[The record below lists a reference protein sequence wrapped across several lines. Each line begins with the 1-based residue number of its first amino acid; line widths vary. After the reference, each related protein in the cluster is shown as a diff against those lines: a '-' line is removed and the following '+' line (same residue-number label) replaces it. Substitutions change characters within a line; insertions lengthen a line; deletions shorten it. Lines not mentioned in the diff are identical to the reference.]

1 MARKYFFHLSLQ
13 VTIDFAVKMLYLKS
27 AAELK
32 TFIEKHQAETAG
44 GDMSD
49 SAAAPADKW
58 VVDEKSKK
66 LLFREATE
74 VEQVTTYDTISNV
87 IGYATEI
94 ERIV

>member
-1 MARKYFFHLSLQ
+1 MQSNYQ
-13 VTIDFAVKMLYLKS
+13 VTIDFAVKMLYLKNV
-27 AAELK
+27 AELK
-32 TFIEKHQAETAG
+32 TFIEKHQAEAA
-44 GDMSD
+44 DMSD
-49 SAAAPADKW
+49 EAGAGADKW

-74 VEQVTTYDTISNV
+74 VEKVTTYDTISNV